1 MSFACCLCCARVFL
15 SLEREALF
23 HRRISESTISWLR
36 LACCLCCARV
46 SLSLVGSESV
56 LVDAMASQYQLD
68 GALLD
73 AASKGSLEEIQSLLI
88 NHQANVN
95 ALDSIKRTPLHQA
108 SFKGH
113 HQCIELLIDH
123 QANVNALDE
132 DDSTPLHG
140 ASICGHHQCIEL
152 LIDHQANVNAL
163 DYRGNKPIDYRLID
177 ASSKG
182 SLEEI
187 QSLLIDHQANVNALD
202 YGKSTPLHLASIKGH
217 HQCIKLLIDHQAN
230 VNALDINKRTP
241 LHHASTKGHHQ
252 CIELLI
258 DLGADK
264 SIKDVRVCEFSL
276 DVLVVAHI
284 MSSIPFSDFS
294 IIQSPVP

>member
-108 SFKGH
+108 SFK
-113 HQCIELLIDH
+113 
-123 QANVNALDE
+123 
-132 DDSTPLHG
+132 
-140 ASICGHHQCIEL
+140 GHHQCIEL

>member
-163 DYRGNKPIDYRLID
+163 DNYNRTPF
-177 ASSKG
+177 
-182 SLEEI
+182 
-187 QSLLIDHQANVNALD
+187 HQA
-202 YGKSTPLHLASIKGH
+202 SI
-217 HQCIKLLIDHQAN
+217 
-230 VNALDINKRTP
+230 
-241 LHHASTKGHHQ
+241 KGHHQ

-276 DVLVVAHI
+276 DVLAVSHFI
-284 MSSIPFSDFS
+284 SSIPFSDFPN
-294 IIQSPVP
+294 IQSPGRWKNTSRCCRESRYLQVDSRSRFDHHRDILVAVLVVVDDDDSRFDCSIPIH